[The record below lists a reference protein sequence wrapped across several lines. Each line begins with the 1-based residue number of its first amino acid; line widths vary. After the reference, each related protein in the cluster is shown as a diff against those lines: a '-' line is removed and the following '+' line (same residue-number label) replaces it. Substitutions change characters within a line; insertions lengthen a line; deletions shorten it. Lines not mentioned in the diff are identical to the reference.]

1 MISHFLPRIYTS
13 KMFLGSTSVWLTVS
27 FTLERYIV
35 VWHPIKG
42 KVLCTENRAKIII
55 AVISILCF
63 LATASTTFE
72 HQLTFKEQCVRICDT
87 QEMESL
93 QLKQSHNS
101 SSTAPRNADYE
112 KGIVKNC
119 SHVGDIVHRSVTEEF
134 ESNNR
139 SLVVISRLSETV
151 LNTVLSSFFL
161 NTTCCEKKYT
171 IGTEETSLGKNK
183 TYKNIFYW
191 FSSIVFGLL
200 PLALIATFNCFL
212 VNAVYKSNK
221 QRKKLTNTQVR
232 FTNWP
237 T

>member
-1 MISHFLPRIYTS
+1 M
-13 KMFLGSTSVWLTVS
+13 TVS

-72 HQLTFKEQCVRICDT
+72 HQLTFKEQCVRICDS

-93 QLKQSHNS
+93 QMKQTNDS
-101 SSTAPRNADYE
+101 SITPRSADYD
-112 KGIVKNC
+112 KDVTNC
-119 SHVGDIVHRSVTEEF
+119 SHSHDGDMVHRSVSEEV
-134 ESNNR
+134 EPNNG
-139 SLVVISRLSETV
+139 SLVMISRLSGTV

-221 QRKKLTNTQVR
+221 QRKKLTNTQVG
-232 FTNWP
+232 FTDWP
-237 T
+237 S